1 MSGLHEPF
9 RGTGVLIH
17 DRLPLLRT
25 CLLAMTLVGC
35 AWGVAARVFSFSVR
49 DALPVLVVGVAVL
62 PPVLGQLG
70 MTLGGAV
77 SDGRLRSRSRELLE
91 LPLGRLALPTAGSA
105 VALLGLGISAL
116 SLFVSAAV
124 GGFTDELLDLF
135 ADAHEPAVLGI
146 AAVASAGHC
155 AVQVGARSPQ
165 LSLWLVLAALLS
177 VIGCLLWSG
186 WGEADLLV
194 FARLATWGVVAGLV
208 TLPFLLGALGPHK
221 DEVAL
226 LGLSTATR
234 ARAWVV
240 CGWVVLL
247 TALICGA
254 SFLWL
259 VVSALSVLGARW
271 VAAKAPPIRGWS
283 AFGATHALLAA
294 CLLPAAV
301 QLVAVEVGHATRPLH
316 PNWNQAEVSP
326 DGRWVALPLEREGTQ
341 LTQVA
346 ILDAR
351 GEQPTRIVNTR
362 MGWVA
367 GWSSDSQL
375 LAVHDF
381 ACGRLRVGL
390 TESVELFLGP
400 SGDSLDDCFA
410 RWIGNRVS
418 TLVVDPQGE
427 VVERLGMR
435 FVGPGWSSPDGLVSL
450 DTGTGALA
458 LPGGELAPLSSSTV
472 GFAGY
477 APGGAPLLHLRTT
490 ENDPLVV
497 THRGQVAIARFAA
510 WRDGAWAEDR
520 ATARVEIDLGS
531 PGVPGEPTPPRR
543 GRAHGPQGSFDL
555 GELSWAWTNSA
566 GDTALVLNDESLSQ
580 VRADGRT
587 VLGEDYAQAKDSPV
601 HMKARSTGSC
611 HLLGRADGRL
621 LWVGPELELTP
632 LPELPAGEVLWLGP
646 DALLVLA
653 DSELRRV
660 SWSGET
666 LSTARLDD

>member
-9 RGTGVLIH
+9 RGTGVLIR
-17 DRLPLLRT
+17 DRLLLLRVF
-25 CLLAMTLVGC
+25 LLALTLVGC
-35 AWGVAARVFSFSVR
+35 AWGVAARMFGFPVADV
-49 DALPVLVVGVAVL
+49 LPVLVLGVGVI
-62 PPVLGQLG
+62 PPVFGQLG
-70 MTLGGAV
+70 MTLGGTV

-91 LPLGRLALPTAGSA
+91 LPLGRLALPTAGA
-105 VALLGLGISAL
+105 VVALLGLGISAL
-116 SLFVSAAV
+116 TLLVSSTA
-124 GGFTDELLDLF
+124 GGFTGEVVSLF
-135 ADAHEPAVLGI
+135 AEVSESAVLGT
-146 AAVASAGHC
+146 AAIASAGHC
-155 AVQVGARSPQ
+155 AVQVGGRSPQ

-186 WGEADLLV
+186 WGEADLLL
-194 FARLATWGVVAGLV
+194 FARLATWGVIAGLLA
-208 TLPFLLGALGPHK
+208 LPFLLGAMGPHK
-221 DEVAL
+221 DEAL

-240 CGWVVLL
+240 CGWVVLFA
-247 TALICGA
+247 TLICGV
-254 SFLWL
+254 SLLWL
-259 VVSALSVLGARW
+259 AVSALSVLGARR
-271 VAAKAPPIRGWS
+271 VAAKAPPTRGWS
-283 AFGATHALLAA
+283 AFGATHALLTL

-316 PNWNQAEVSP
+316 PKWNQAEVSP
-326 DGRWVALPLEREGTQ
+326 DGRWVALPLEREGTR

-375 LAVHDF
+375 LAVHEF
-381 ACGRLRVGL
+381 AWGRVRVGL
-390 TESVELFLGP
+390 MAPVGLFLVP
-400 SGDSLDDCFA
+400 SGDSLDDCLT
-410 RWIGNRVS
+410 RWIENRVS

-435 FVGPGWSSPDGLVSL
+435 FVGRGWSSPEALVSL
-450 DTGTGALA
+450 DTSTGALQ
-458 LPGGELAPLSSSTV
+458 LSSGELAPLSSSTV

-477 APGGAPLLHLRTT
+477 TPSGAPMLHVRTT
-490 ENDPLVV
+490 GNEPLIA
-497 THRGQVAIARFAA
+497 THRGQVAIARFVA
-510 WRDGAWAEDR
+510 WRDGAWVEDL
-520 ATARVEIDLGS
+520 AAARVEIELPVSGN
-531 PGVPGEPTPPRR
+531 PEQPAPPRL
-543 GRAHGPQGSFDL
+543 GRVHGPQGSFDV

-566 GDTALVLNDESLSQ
+566 GDTALVLNGETLSR

-632 LPELPAGEVLWLGP
+632 LPHLPEGEVLWIGP

-653 DSELRRV
+653 QDGLRRV
-660 SWSGET
+660 SWSGEL
-666 LSTARLDD
+666 LSTAPAPD

>member
-9 RGTGVLIH
+9 RGTGILIR

-25 CLLAMTLVGC
+25 FLLAMTLLGC
-35 AWGVAARVFSFSVR
+35 AWGLAARVFGAPNE
-49 DALPVLVVGVAVL
+49 ALLTVLVVGVGVI
-62 PPVLGQLG
+62 PPVFGQLG

-91 LPLGRLALPTAGSA
+91 LPLGRLALPTAGA
-105 VALLGLGISAL
+105 VVALLGLGISAL
-116 SLFVSAAV
+116 TLLVSATV
-124 GGFTDELLDLF
+124 GGFSDDVASLF
-135 ADAHEPAVLGI
+135 AEAREPAVLGI
-146 AAVASAGHC
+146 AAIAAAAHC
-155 AVQVGARSPQ
+155 AIQVGARSPQ
-165 LSLWLVLAALLS
+165 LSLWLVLAALLA
-177 VIGCLLWSG
+177 VIGGLLWSG

-194 FARLATWGVVAGLV
+194 FTRLATWGVVAGFL
-208 TLPFLLGALGPHK
+208 TLPFLIGAMGPHK

-240 CGWVVLL
+240 CGWLVLFATL
-247 TALICGA
+247 TVGVGV
-254 SFLWL
+254 LWL
-259 VVSALSVLGARW
+259 AVSALSVLGARR

-283 AFGATHALLAA
+283 AFGATHALLTL

-301 QLVAVEVGHATRPLH
+301 HGLAVEVGHATRPLH

-362 MGWVA
+362 MGRVA

-375 LAVHDF
+375 LAIHDF
-381 ACGRLRVGL
+381 ACGRVRVGV
-390 TESVELFLGP
+390 TESVELFLVP
-400 SGDSLDDCFA
+400 TGDSMNDLFL
-410 RWIGNRVS
+410 RWVGNRVS
-418 TLVVDPQGE
+418 TLIVDTQGE
-427 VVERLGMR
+427 VVERLSMR
-435 FVGPGWSSPDGLVSL
+435 FVGPGWSAPEELVSL
-450 DTGTGALA
+450 DTETGALA
-458 LPGGELAPLSSSTV
+458 LPSGELAPLNSSAV

-477 APGGAPLLHLRTT
+477 TPAGTPMLHLRTT
-490 ENDPLVV
+490 GNEPLVT
-497 THRGQVAIARFAA
+497 THRGQLAIARFAA

-520 ATARVEIDLGS
+520 AAARVEIDL
-531 PGVPGEPTPPRR
+531 PPAGVPGEPAPPRQ
-543 GRAHGPQGSFDL
+543 GKAFGPQGSFDL
-555 GELSWAWTNSA
+555 GELNWAWTNST
-566 GDTALVLNDESLSQ
+566 GDTALVLDGETLSQ

-601 HMKARSTGSC
+601 HLKARSSGSC

-632 LPELPAGEVLWLGP
+632 LPDLPDGDVLWLGP

-653 DSELRRV
+653 EGELRRV
-660 SWSGET
+660 SWSGEL
-666 LSTARLDD
+666 LSTAAVGD